1 MKNFYHQLLTV
12 CCLLFISACAFAQ
25 PGVLDITFGNK
36 GKVITPIPDSS
47 HITSSPW
54 SMIIQPDGKIL
65 TAGATKIGTRTP
77 IVLVRYTAN
86 GSLDNSFGTQGVVY
100 ADDSI
105 PPGYSATHPEAAIA
119 LQTDGKILCTR
130 MIGDF
135 VVHRFNANGTPDNT
149 FGRNSVVQTN
159 LYGDSANPFFTNSF
173 DQSST
178 VKVRANGKI
187 VVGGNNYGQQF
198 NIPNTV
204 GIFVAQYNTNG
215 TLDSSFGS
223 NGLGFYPTYDIAN
236 ERFHAQGMEIQPDG
250 KILLAGTYLDST
262 LGATFAVL
270 RFNANGTIDNTFG
283 NGGMF
288 YTAVS
293 NNNLCYAM
301 SLQPDGKIILAGQ
314 VSNNTTYKFHIGLLR
329 LSSSGTF
336 DTGFG
341 IGGKVITS
349 FGNFDDM
356 AQTMQLQADGKIIV
370 GGAYN
375 LNYSPNQNTGDF
387 ALLRYNADGTLDSA
401 YGRHGIITTHFLN
414 NDMAYS
420 SAIQPDGKIVLAGVA
435 DLYNQRMFALAR
447 YEPMAMTKYNTIEG
461 IVFLDKNANAVKD
474 AGEPVF
480 TNAAITV
487 IKPNVDTS
495 VTNNSSGYFSIDVD
509 SGSYVTSVIPYR
521 PYFTVVPASQ
531 TTAHASYFNT
541 DNLSFAL
548 QPIVG
553 KRDLAIEAVSVWR
566 AVPGFENRYDIHYY
580 NNGTDAMANASI
592 QFIKSSK
599 HTFNSAFPAPS
610 SINGD
615 TLHWVIASLNP
626 QESGDISVSCTLQP
640 PPSANIGDTII
651 VQASIS
657 SNATDLTPNDNFS
670 LKKEIARGAF
680 DPNDKAEN
688 HAGKI
693 TLVKAISGEYL
704 TYTIRF
710 QNTGNDTAFNVYIRD
725 TMDNKLDWSSL
736 QIVASSH
743 NYQMTMNDGKCLFTF
758 PDINLVDSIK
768 NEPKSHGYIV
778 YKIKAKPT
786 VQIGNVI
793 KNTAAIYFD
802 YNLPIYTNTE
812 MTTVVAETFP
822 LKLLSFIAKRQD
834 KTNVLQ
840 WATTQ
845 EVNVDGFEVQRSH
858 NGREFSKI
866 GAVKAGS
873 LNYTFADNTPLAT
886 TNYYRL
892 KMMDKDGSFTYSPIR
907 SLTINNSP
915 LTISIYPNPAKDNLQ
930 VQIDSEEPTT
940 LQMQVLSLEGKLLL
954 SNSFSASEGSSLRS
968 INISA
973 LQKGSYL
980 LKVVSSN
987 KEKSVVKFEK

>member
-1 MKNFYHQLLTV
+1 MVFLV
-12 CCLLFISACAFAQ
+12 SAFAQ

-173 DQSST
+173 DLSST

-187 VVGGNNYGQQF
+187 VVGGNNHGQQF

-215 TLDSSFGS
+215 TLDSSFGT

-236 ERFHAQGMEIQPDG
+236 ERFRAQGMEIQPDG
-250 KILLAGTYLDST
+250 KILLAGTYVDST

-293 NNNLCYAM
+293 NNNLCYGM

-314 VSNNTTYKFHIGLLR
+314 VSDNTTYKFRIGLLR

-336 DTGFG
+336 DNGFG

-349 FGNFDDM
+349 LGNLNDL
-356 AQTMQLQADGKIIV
+356 AQTIQLQPDGKILV
-370 GGAYN
+370 GGATN
-375 LNYSPNQNTGDF
+375 INGAAPSPYQNAGDF
-387 ALLRYNADGTLDSA
+387 VLLRYNADGTLDSA
-401 YGRHGIITTHFLN
+401 YGRHGIITTNFLN
-414 NDMAYS
+414 SDMAYS

-447 YEPMAMTKYNTIEG
+447 YEPMAITKYNTIEG

-480 TNAAITV
+480 TNASISV
-487 IKPNVDTS
+487 VKPNVDTS
-495 VTNNSSGYFSIDVD
+495 ITNTSRGFFSIDVD
-509 SGSYVTSVIPYR
+509 SGSYITSVVPYR
-521 PYFTVVPASQ
+521 PYFTVVPAAY
-531 TTAHASYFNT
+531 TTAHAGFFGN

-548 QPIVG
+548 QPIPG
-553 KRDLAIEAVSVWR
+553 KRDLAVEAVSVWR
-566 AVPGFENRYDIHYY
+566 VVPGFDNRYEIRYS
-580 NNGTDAMANASI
+580 NNGTDVVTNATVE
-592 QFIKSSK
+592 FVKSSK
-599 HTFNSAFPAPS
+599 QSFNGVYPAPTFTS
-610 SINGD
+610 GD
-615 TLHWVIASLNP
+615 TLRWVIASLNP
-626 QESGDISVSCTLQP
+626 QESGEIQLLCTLQP
-640 PPSANIGDTII
+640 LPLANIGDTIF
-651 VQASIS
+651 VEAAIS
-657 SNATDLTPNDNFS
+657 SNATDLTPDDNIS
-670 LKKEIARGAF
+670 LKKEIARSAY
-680 DPNDKAEN
+680 DPNDKTEA
-688 HAGKI
+688 HGGKI
-693 TLVKAISGEYL
+693 ALSKATAGEYL

-725 TMDNKLDWSSL
+725 TMDNKLDWNSL

-743 NYQMTMNDGKCLFTF
+743 NYKMTMNDGRCLFTF
-758 PDINLVDSIK
+758 PFLMLVDSLH

-778 YKIKAKPT
+778 YKIKAKPN
-786 VQIGNVI
+786 VQIGDVI

-802 YNLPIYTNTE
+802 YNLPIFTNTE
-812 MTTVVAETFP
+812 KTTVVAEALP
-822 LKLLSFIAKRQD
+822 LKLLSFTAK
-834 KTNVLQ
+834 KNGKANLLSWTTTN
-840 WATTQ
+840 
-845 EVNVDGFEVQRSH
+845 EINVDRFEVERS
-858 NGREFSKI
+858 NDGREFNKI
-866 GAVKAGS
+866 GMVSSRLAVAS
-873 LNYTFADNTPLAT
+873 VHNYSFTDNSPLT
-886 TNYYRL
+886 THTNYYRL
-892 KMMDKDGSFTYSPIR
+892 KMIDRDGQFSYSPIR
-907 SLTINNSP
+907 SLTTNNSQ

-930 VQIDSEEPTT
+930 VEINSDKKAA
-940 LQMQVLSLEGKLLL
+940 LQLQVLSTDGKVLL
-954 SNSFSASEGSSLRS
+954 SKSVITNEGSSLQN
-968 INISA
+968 INIST
-973 LQKGSYL
+973 LPKGSYL
-980 LKVVSSN
+980 LKV
-987 KEKSVVKFEK
+987 KSDKDEQVMKFEKL